1 MSGPSLKQA
10 FSHSIFGSMAESWG
24 GGKGDGV
31 APRTAVVSKKAHA
44 NGGGGGGGAT
54 GASGKRTK
62 RSVRRQRQRPLADA
76 AARAM
81 RVRGVE
87 MIGDVATGAVITTVD
102 ADFGTL
108 MNGYVAYDS
117 GYHVLNALTAALS
130 NDKVHAPLARVCT
143 AVFDVGLATNTA
155 WPLSG
160 TLNYSTAERT
170 FDASLCA
177 SLLGATLRA
186 ARATPG
192 RGSLKLHVPLA
203 GAKEDKGGG
212 KKKETGNSRLAGVL
226 SNGSNKKSYPA
237 SLSATIDGAGD
248 ATLRLTPPRLLG
260 GKLSFGAEADGARA
274 ASGRAHAT
282 TRAVRWAAGC
292 VRRLGCAPVR
302 ESAFGHAQLCLNR
315 SHAQAPSI

>member
-31 APRTAVVSKKAHA
+31 APRTAVSKKAHA

-130 NDKVHAPLARVCT
+130 NDKVHAPLARVST

-274 ASGRAHAT
+274 ASGHAHAT

-292 VRRLGCAPVR
+292 VWRLGCAPVR